1 MPLDGTNYS
10 PDPEPINGMLF
21 AINGAVNAWLKAN
34 ALPIGTPCR
43 VTGGIAGQP
52 LLIEVDGEAVGF
64 NARLAAGIGG

>member
-10 PDPEPINGMLF
+10 PDPEPINGVLF

-43 VTGGIAGQP
+43 VTGGLAGQP
-52 LLIEVDGEAVGF
+52 FAIEVDHAEVAS
-64 NARLAAGIGG
+64 NLAPGQGG